1 MLLSVIALTLLA
13 ASVGLLARGL
23 TLGRAQTAARVRDID
38 SYGFSATS
46 PAVPARDTER
56 RSLVTNLAAGLG
68 NLLAGRV
75 RGFRPDEVRREI
87 VSAGLYKLTPG
98 VLLGY
103 QAMNLAV
110 FALVMFWLTSGGS
123 AGVTLFFTALG
134 GVLGWMTPMT
144 VVKRRARFRLDQI
157 DRALP
162 DLIDLLTVT
171 VEAGL
176 GLGASLKLA
185 SERTKG
191 PLGDELQI
199 VMQEQRIGR
208 SLSEALEA
216 MLERADTPSTRSFV
230 RSLAQG
236 ESLGVSIGTMM
247 RNLAAEMRKRRRA
260 SVEERAQKT
269 PVKILFPLVFLIL
282 PALLIVVLAPALMSL
297 GESLGG

>member
-1 MLLSVIALTLLA
+1 MLLSVIVLTLFGG
-13 ASVGLLARGL
+13 SVALLARGL
-23 TLGRAQTAARVRDID
+23 MLDRTRTAERMRDIDAYGVHATAAALPSPSVPQRSFVTGIASALGNVLAARVR
-38 SYGFSATS
+38 GFK
-46 PAVPARDTER
+46 PE
-56 RSLVTNLAAGLG
+56 
-68 NLLAGRV
+68 
-75 RGFRPDEVRREI
+75 EVRREI
-87 VSAGLYKLTPG
+87 VAAGLYKLTPG

-103 QAMNLAV
+103 QAMGLLLGAALLFWLANDGGTTSKAV
-110 FALVMFWLTSGGS
+110 FTLLG
-123 AGVTLFFTALG
+123 AGI
-134 GVLGWMTPMT
+134 GWVTPMAAI
-144 VVKRRARFRLDQI
+144 KRRARFRLDSI

-185 SERTKG
+185 AERTKG

-208 SLSEALEA
+208 SLAEALES

-230 RSLAQG
+230 RSVAQG

-247 RNLAAEMRKRRRA
+247 RNLAGEMRKRRRA

-282 PALLIVVLAPALMSL
+282 PALMIVVLAPALMSL
-297 GESLGG
+297 AESLN